1 MMEFE
6 SIKEAVKNPRKQKGE
21 VSEHIEQWLET
32 EDKTL
37 RIKCM
42 TVMEKRKVY
51 SCCYQF
57 RKVHG
62 LDYTI
67 FQKDLEVYLVRA

>member
-6 SIKEAVKNPRKQKGE
+6 RIKEAVESKRGRTGV
-21 VSEHIEQWLET
+21 VSENIEQWLKS

-37 RIKCM
+37 KIKCSD
-42 TVMEKRKVY
+42 VPEKRKVY
-51 SCCYQF
+51 SCCYQY
-57 RKVHG
+57 RKAHR

-67 FQKDLEVYLVRA
+67 FQKGLDIYLVRA